1 MVFSLSLR
9 TAKNLFTSIKNV
21 SKTLQSIY
29 YAPDQKKRHTLANCR
44 VWFCLLHCPKSAIN
58 SFPSSKNAST
68 FSSLFAIRKNPHFQ
82 APACTCLFLR
92 TAKNLFISKCL
103 KNIALQTVSSQ
114 NRKNVVFR
122 LVAQLF
128 FLSTHCQKS
137 FSVLSSKIFYTVL
150 SAPTTGR
157 FFTLSQSLGKN
168 LQ

>member
-1 MVFSLSLR
+1 MPCVFSLHTLSKIFNLLLPS
-9 TAKNLFTSIKNV
+9 AKN
-21 SKTLQSIY
+21 
-29 YAPDQKKRHTLANCR
+29 AA
-44 VWFCLLHCPKSAIN
+44 
-58 SFPSSKNAST
+58 T
-68 FSSLFAIRKNPHFQ
+68 FSPLFAIRKNPHFQ

-92 TAKNLFISKCL
+92 TAKNLFTSKCL

-150 SAPTTGR
+150 SAPTTGHSHCPNHWGKSIIN
-157 FFTLSQSLGKN
+157 FLLNFSLLNQFLICSAHCPNNFG
-168 LQ
+168 

>member
-1 MVFSLSLR
+1 MPCVFSLHTLSKIFNLLIPS
-9 TAKNLFTSIKNV
+9 AKN
-21 SKTLQSIY
+21 
-29 YAPDQKKRHTLANCR
+29 AA
-44 VWFCLLHCPKSAIN
+44 
-58 SFPSSKNAST
+58 T
-68 FSSLFAIRKNPHFQ
+68 FSPLFAIRKNPHFQ

-92 TAKNLFISKCL
+92 TAKNLFTSKCL

-150 SAPTTGR
+150 SAPTTGPSHCPNHWGKIYNKSSK
-157 FFTLSQSLGKN
+157 FSLLNQFLIFSAHCPNNFG
-168 LQ
+168 